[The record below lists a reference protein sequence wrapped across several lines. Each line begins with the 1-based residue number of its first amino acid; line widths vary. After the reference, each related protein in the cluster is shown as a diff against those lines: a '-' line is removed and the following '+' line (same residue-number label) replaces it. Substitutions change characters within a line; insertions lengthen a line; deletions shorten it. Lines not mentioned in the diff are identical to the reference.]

1 MEKATLS
8 VNELAKHMGIGRNQ
22 AYALT
27 RREGFPALHIGTRI
41 LIPIKE
47 LENWLRRETEA
58 TNVPGTHR
66 I

>member
-47 LENWLRRETEA
+47 LENWLRKEAEA
-58 TNVPGTHR
+58 TNMPGTHR
-66 I
+66 N